1 MGEHA
6 PGTPSAWARSHHQ
19 LSFGPAPALLTRSV
33 LGRLAERLRTKP
45 AVVPAGRVLTVLS
58 CRGTAFSCGLAADFV
73 ELQLIARAA
82 HGVCAQPLPSA
93 RHSVRAPAAHL
104 PTVMFDSPQLGTG
117 APAAIT
123 TMAVGEVAVVSFAA
137 ACSFYDHSMLP
148 RAVVMQ
154 PRVAERR
161 HGAARR
167 RSRRLLP
174 RRSAAA
180 IVARLGRAARA
191 LPAAQAALLCASAA
205 RILHSW
211 PAEKKCAHVRVDL
224 HPCAHA

>member
-1 MGEHA
+1 M
-6 PGTPSAWARSHHQ
+6 
-19 LSFGPAPALLTRSV
+19 

-58 CRGTAFSCGLAADFV
+58 CRGTAFACGLAADFV

-137 ACSFYDHSMLP
+137 ACSFLM
-148 RAVVMQ
+148 
-154 PRVAERR
+154 
-161 HGAARR
+161 
-167 RSRRLLP
+167 
-174 RRSAAA
+174 
-180 IVARLGRAARA
+180 I
-191 LPAAQAALLCASAA
+191 
-205 RILHSW
+205 
-211 PAEKKCAHVRVDL
+211 
-224 HPCAHA
+224 